1 MSATDGGVC
10 DGSFK
15 LLQNDNIQFSSTDLD
30 SISQCTKHT
39 MFTDQQVQYLWRVIE
54 GSTYICTRAAGTR
67 CGVDK
72 NTSICSNTRQLHKL
86 SLSRESLGNV
96 AILAYSDTSIAPFV
110 MSRRVVV
117 AAVSL

>member
-39 MFTDQQVQYLWRVIE
+39 MFTDQQVSLAGNRRKHVHMYTCCRHTLLSRQKYQYLFK
-54 GSTYICTRAAGTR
+54 YPAATQ
-67 CGVDK
+67 
-72 NTSICSNTRQLHKL
+72 TL
-86 SLSRESLGNV
+86 SLS
-96 AILAYSDTSIAPFV
+96 
-110 MSRRVVV
+110 
-117 AAVSL
+117 